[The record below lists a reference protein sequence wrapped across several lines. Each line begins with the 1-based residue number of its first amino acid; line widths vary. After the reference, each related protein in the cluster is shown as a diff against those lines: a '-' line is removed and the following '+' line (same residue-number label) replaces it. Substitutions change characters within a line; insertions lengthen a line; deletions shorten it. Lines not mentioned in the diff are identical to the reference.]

1 MTGPRYRPYP
11 RQGRSTVASHGDTGQ
26 LILIRHGQTTWSR
39 ELKHTGRTDIPL
51 TAAGEA
57 AAARLAAD
65 LAARQVVA
73 AFASPL
79 QRAVK
84 TAELAGLT
92 TVPAGLKVDP
102 GNRARPAGDRCLES
116 ARLGLTADEP
126 PADPDG
132 PAMRS
137 GRPAAWWR
145 RSGTRRG
152 RARRHPARSGR

>member
-1 MTGPRYRPYP
+1 MTGRRYRPYP
-11 RQGRSTVASHGDTGQ
+11 RQGRSMLASHGDTGK

-79 QRAVK
+79 QRAVR
-84 TAELAGLT
+84 TAELAGPT
-92 TVPAGLKVDP
+92 TAPAGLKI
-102 GNRARPAGDRCLES
+102 
-116 ARLGLTADEP
+116 
-126 PADPDG
+126 DPDLAEWDYG
-132 PAMRS
+132 GYA
-137 GRPAAWWR
+137 GRTTAEIPP
-145 RSGTRRG
+145 G
-152 RARRHPARSGR
+152 RTGR